1 MQLTK
6 FTLSDSQ
13 FANFERWLMCHY
25 NHKRHGISYDI
36 ADRFLG
42 HYWGVRCLNWMDKT
56 FVTMTPANAG
66 FFVLAMSSTVN
77 E

>member
-13 FANFERWLMCHY
+13 FANFERWLISHY
-25 NHKRHGISYDI
+25 NHKRHGIDYSIYSPCAVV
-36 ADRFLG
+36 ADKFLG

-56 FVTMTPANAG
+56 FVTKTICSIN
-66 FFVLAMSSTVN
+66 
-77 E
+77 